1 MHFQDRGAY
10 GRIVHLQPVKWVDDW
25 PLMGINQDAQGT
37 GEPVLTYPKPNV
49 DKTYPV
55 QIPQTSDE
63 FDASGL
69 GLQWQWQA
77 NPKDG
82 WMSLSARPGW
92 LRLNAVP
99 WPAGAT
105 NHWLAPN
112 FLLQKFPAR
121 QFTVTTKLDVSRL
134 APGEQ
139 SGPHSHGHGLHIFGG
154 GKNGNGLPA
163 GAGGLP
169 QREHPR
175 PGG

>member
-25 PLMGINQDAQGT
+25 PLVGINQDTQGT
-37 GEPVLTYPKPNV
+37 GEPVLTFQKPNV
-49 DKTYPV
+49 GKTYPFQV
-55 QIPQTSDE
+55 PQTSDE
-63 FDASGL
+63 FDAPEL

-92 LRLNAVP
+92 LRLNAAP

-112 FLLQKFPAR
+112 FLLQKF
-121 QFTVTTKLDVSRL
+121 
-134 APGEQ
+134 
-139 SGPHSHGHGLHIFGG
+139 
-154 GKNGNGLPA
+154 
-163 GAGGLP
+163 
-169 QREHPR
+169 R
-175 PGG
+175 PGSSP